1 MKRVVVDMRNKLF
14 SDAISDVLHRFDSEY
29 VVYQRDGTTSVEE
42 LCRDVRANILILEVT
57 AYAPWQLD
65 TQLALRHRLRTLC
78 PECRVALVVDEV
90 HERPLADKVRRAKK
104 DGLIDGFI
112 YGSVSSAYLSAV
124 IDTL

>member
-1 MKRVVVDMRNKLF
+1 MKRVVVDMHNKLF

-29 VVYQRDGTTSVEE
+29 VVYQRDGTIGVEE

-65 TQLALRHRLRTLC
+65 TQLALRHRLRASC

-90 HERPLADKVRRAKK
+90 HERLLADRVRRAKK

>member
-1 MKRVVVDMRNKLF
+1 MTAFKPSKFAFYESSPKLERLF
-14 SDAISDVLHRFDSEY
+14 CCFRRKISGHFALSYDV
-29 VVYQRDGTTSVEE
+29 Q
-42 LCRDVRANILILEVT
+42 ANILILEVT

-65 TQLALRHRLRTLC
+65 TQLALRRRLRTTC